1 MSPLS
6 SFVRS
11 HRASMASCSKHGRT
25 LCLVTLLLFAALP
38 ASALE
43 LVAPPPSGDVR
54 SKLSMAILQDLATPA
69 AGAQRTSS
77 VARFAAGKSKMRID
91 APPTPETLAAIAAT
105 GVRIVH
111 SSEAWREIVVEA
123 NPEQALTLAGLEAI
137 QSIRYAKGF
146 KAKVTKVSNEAD
158 VVIRANLVRKM
169 FATRGKS
176 AMIGIISDSIHS
188 TAVMSGGQ
196 LSGNGDDTV
205 LSGTG
210 PQLAGEL
217 PSTIRLIADNPVGNL
232 DDTDEGAAMMQL
244 VYDLAPDAKY
254 AFAPC
259 GETEAVAA
267 EHVAR
272 LALAGCTIICDDI
285 SFYQEP
291 VYQDGPWAQAID
303 AFVASGGTYISSA
316 GNQAS
321 DAISTAYIDV
331 SAANDPQLTSLPNGA
346 NLHDWGIG
354 GATPGLLP
362 IHLQPPLGESGQ
374 VILVLNWNQ
383 PYKTNGLG
391 LGSESDYDL
400 WVFKQP
406 NISPDSLLEVSRD
419 VQGKPGSPEG
429 DPSEGLRV
437 EVDGPTTIYL
447 AINRVH
453 GASAEMNLQMYFT
466 NVFHSFTT
474 QPVGFPAATI
484 VGHCS
489 AQGALAIAAVPW
501 NDPTTVE
508 PFTSS
513 GGWGSAGLPFYFSA
527 KGLPLANAP
536 QRRNKPDLA
545 APDRTSTSLP
555 DFNPF
560 PGTSAAAPQVA
571 GAMAL
576 LSSIYPHRSQEA
588 LRKLLIDTAV
598 DITTAPASIGPDAHS
613 GHGLI
618 DVAAAATA
626 GAPVTVTSLAITPG
640 DSSNGQR
647 DIAIRV
653 VFSAPVTVTGNPLL
667 SLSTSPLRTARY
679 SSGSGTTTLT
689 FIYSQSFGDTTNG
702 QPLDVTEDTALDPA
716 DGSLVDADGNL
727 VRVTLPVGSADGSL
741 QKSTAVINTDRLVF
755 ITSAATPTNQQE
767 IVFTC
772 TFWESVSN
780 FYSTD
785 VRIDQGTMFSFKKID
800 ATTYEV
806 KVRATIA
813 GGVVTLSIPAGVATN
828 ARNIGNLPASN
839 RFLVSDSVA
848 PSLQLTVPPS
858 VVAGATFTLNVAA
871 SEALRGLTAE
881 DLNVSG
887 GTVTS
892 FSGSGSDYTATIVA
906 GTTET
911 LTVVVAADAATDL
924 AGNTLAGPAQA
935 TMTITSVPWNNH
947 NDDGGCGTG
956 GGLALVLSMCSA
968 WWLRPRHRG
977 ER

>member
-6 SFVRS
+6 PLVRND
-11 HRASMASCSKHGRT
+11 HASWASCLKRWRT
-25 LCLVTLLLFAALP
+25 LDLVALLLFAALS
-38 ASALE
+38 ASAQE
-43 LVAPPPSGDVR
+43 LVAPPPPGDVR

-69 AGAQRTSS
+69 AGTPRMRKLAMSAARTSM
-77 VARFAAGKSKMRID
+77 MRID
-91 APPTPETLAAIAAT
+91 ALPTPETLAAIAAT
-105 GVRIVH
+105 GVRIVN

-123 NPEQALTLAGLEAI
+123 NPEQALTLASLGAV
-137 QSIRYAKGF
+137 QSIRYAMGSKT
-146 KAKVTKVSNEAD
+146 KAAKVSNEAD
-158 VVIRANLVRKM
+158 VVIRANMARKM
-169 FATRGKS
+169 FATRGES

-196 LSGNGDDTV
+196 LSGSGDNTV

-217 PSTIRLIADNPVGNL
+217 PPTIRLIADDPVETLGG
-232 DDTDEGAAMMQL
+232 TDEGAAMMQL
-244 VYDLAPDAKY
+244 VYDLAPDATY
-254 AFAPC
+254 AFASC
-259 GETEAVAA
+259 GETEAIAA
-267 EHVAR
+267 ERVTR

-285 SFYQEP
+285 SFFQEP
-291 VYQDGPWAQAID
+291 VFQDGPWAQAID

-321 DAISTAYIDV
+321 DAISTTYIDV
-331 SAANDPQLTSLPNGA
+331 SAATDPQLTSLPNGA
-346 NLHDWGIG
+346 DLHDWGIG

-362 IHLQPPLGESGQ
+362 IHLEPPLNETGY

-406 NISPDSLLEVSRD
+406 IISPDSLLEVSRD
-419 VQGKPGSPEG
+419 VQGEPGSPAG
-429 DPSEGLRV
+429 DPSEGLLV
-437 EVDGPTTIYL
+437 EVDEPTTIYL
-447 AINRVH
+447 AINRVQ
-453 GASAEMNLQMYFT
+453 GASAEMNLQMYSR
-466 NVFHSFTT
+466 NVWNSFTT

-513 GGWGSAGLPFYFSA
+513 GGWGPAGLPFYFSP
-527 KGLPLANAP
+527 KGVPLANAP

-545 APDRTSTSLP
+545 APDGTSTSMP
-555 DFNPF
+555 DFHTF
-560 PGTSAAAPQVA
+560 YGTSAAAPQVA

-598 DITTAPASIGPDAHS
+598 DITTAPASTGPDAHS

-618 DVAAAATA
+618 DVAAAAIA

-653 VFSAPVTVTGNPLL
+653 VFSAPVTVTGNPVL

-689 FIYSQSFGDTTNG
+689 FLYSLSFGDTTHG
-702 QPLDVTEDTALDPA
+702 QPLDAANETALDPA
-716 DGSLVDADGNL
+716 DGRLVDADGNL
-727 VRVTLPVGSADGSL
+727 VRVTLPVGSEDGSL
-741 QKSTAVINTDRLVF
+741 QESTAVINTDRLVF

-767 IVFTC
+767 VIFTC
-772 TFWESVSN
+772 TFWASVSN

-785 VRIDQGTMFSFKKID
+785 VRIDQGTMFSFKKIN

-806 KVRATIA
+806 KVRATTT
-813 GGVVTLSIPAGVATN
+813 GSVVTLSIPAGVAT
-828 ARNIGNLPASN
+828 ASGNIGNLPASN
-839 RFLVSDSVA
+839 SFLVSDSVA
-848 PSLQLTVPPS
+848 PTLQLAIPTS
-858 VVAGATFTLNVAA
+858 AMAGATFTLTGTA
-871 SEALRGLTAE
+871 SEALSGLTAE

-887 GTVTS
+887 GTVAS

-906 GTTET
+906 GAAGT
-911 LTVVVAADAATDL
+911 LTVVVPANAATDL

-935 TMTITSVPWNNH
+935 TMTITSEPVNH
-947 NDDGGCGTG
+947 DDDDDGGCGVG
-956 GGLALVLSMCSA
+956 GGIALILSMCSV
-968 WWLRPRHRG
+968 WWLRPRHRWC
-977 ER
+977 